1 MRVSGAMTIR
11 LGRSRSPMRTGVK
24 RGWTDMTAELTLKML
39 STMRIEKLVT
49 FPGQANVVEI
59 EVKVSRV
66 IKEARLECGERH
78 LVHLSQ
84 NIRKGNARGQTRCP
98 RHGVIGAVARP
109 PVRQFNASRCEADN
123 VGLPILSRLNV
134 SQIIFNAR
142 IEIGSSC

>member
-66 IKEARLECGERH
+66 IKETRLECGECH
-78 LVHLSQ
+78 LVYLSQ
-84 NIRKGNARGQTRCP
+84 NIRKGNARGQHRCP
-98 RHGVIGAVARP
+98 RHGVIGAVSRP
-109 PVRQFNASRCEADN
+109 PVRQFNASLSGADYG
-123 VGLPILSRLNV
+123 GLPILSRYYASHV
-134 SQIIFNAR
+134 AF
-142 IEIGSSC
+142 